1 MRKDELDALLSLIS
15 KLKPNEW
22 NQIVLYVQKKVLFQT
37 GECTNAKS
45 GRAEKI
51 FC

>member
-1 MRKDELDALLSLIS
+1 MRKDELDVLLSLIS

-22 NQIVLYVQKKVLFQT
+22 NQIVLYVQRKYSSKKS
-37 GECTNAKS
+37 ECTNAKS